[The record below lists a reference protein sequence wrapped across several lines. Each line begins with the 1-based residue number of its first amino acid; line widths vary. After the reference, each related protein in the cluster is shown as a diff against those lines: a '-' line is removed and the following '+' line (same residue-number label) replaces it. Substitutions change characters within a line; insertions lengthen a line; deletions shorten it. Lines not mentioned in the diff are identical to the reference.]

1 MAMRARIVLAAADG
15 LNNTAIAD
23 KLDIHVS
30 SARKWRTRFVADR
43 LDGLLDEPRPGRP
56 RVVGDEPNA
65 LAMRARIVLA
75 AADGLNNTAIAD
87 KLDIHVSSA
96 RKWRTRF
103 VADRLDGLLDEPRP
117 GRPRV
122 VGDEQIEALIVA
134 TLETAP
140 KDATQWS
147 TRSMAEHLGLS
158 QSMVSRVWRA
168 FGLAPHKQDS
178 WKLSK
183 DPLFVAKVRDVVGLY
198 LNPPERALVLCVD
211 EKTQIQALNRS
222 APVFPMLPGTP
233 ARASHDYVRHGT
245 SSLYAALDL
254 TTGKVI
260 GALHSRHRATEFL
273 GFLRKIDAEVPDD
286 LDVHLVLDNAST
298 HKTPAV
304 KRWLTNH
311 PRFVV
316 HFTPTSSS
324 WLNLVER
331 WFAELTTK
339 KLRRGNHTSVRQ
351 LNNDIRCCGEHW
363 NENPKPYVWTKT
375 ADQILASIG
384 NYCTRIN
391 DSGH

>member
-1 MAMRARIVLAAADG
+1 MPSPTAAEIVLTDDERAELEGWTRRRKSAAGLALRARIVLAASEGGSNVELAER
-15 LNNTAIAD
+15 LE
-23 KLDIHVS
+23 LDRGTV
-30 SARKWRTRFVADR
+30 RKWRNRFVQYR
-43 LDGLLDEPRPGRP
+43 C
-56 RVVGDEPNA
+56 
-65 LAMRARIVLA
+65 
-75 AADGLNNTAIAD
+75 
-87 KLDIHVSSA
+87 
-96 RKWRTRF
+96 
-103 VADRLDGLLDEPRP
+103 DGLLDEPRP

-122 VGDEQIEALIVA
+122 VGDEQIKALITT
-134 TLETAP
+134 TLESSP
-140 KDATQWS
+140 KDATHWS

-183 DPLFVAKVRDVVGLY
+183 DPMFVEKVRDIVGLY
-198 LNPPERALVLCVD
+198 LNPPERAVVLCVD
-211 EKTQIQALNRS
+211 EKTQIQALNRT

-254 TTGKVI
+254 ATGQVI
-260 GALHSRHRATEFL
+260 GALHSRHRSQEFL
-273 GFLRKIDAEVPDD
+273 AFLKKIDAEVPAD
-286 LDVHLVLDNAST
+286 LDCHVVLDNAST

-311 PRFVV
+311 PRFVL

-339 KLRRGNHTSVRQ
+339 KLRRGTHTSVRQ
-351 LNNDIRCCGEHW
+351 LNADIRAWIQTW
-363 NENPKPYVWTKT
+363 NDNPRPYVWTKT
-375 ADQILASIG
+375 AEQILASIG
-384 NYCTRIN
+384 NYCRRIN

>member
-1 MAMRARIVLAAADG
+1 MPSPHATKIVLTDDERAELEGWTRRRNSAAGLALRARIVLACADG
-15 LNNTAIAD
+15 GTN
-23 KLDIHVS
+23 VE
-30 SARKWRTRFVADR
+30 VADR
-43 LDGLLDEPRPGRP
+43 LEVHRGTIRKWRNRFVEKGCDGLLDEPRPGRP
-56 RVVGDEPNA
+56 RIVGD
-65 LAMRARIVLA
+65 
-75 AADGLNNTAIAD
+75 
-87 KLDIHVSSA
+87 
-96 RKWRTRF
+96 
-103 VADRLDGLLDEPRP
+103 DR
-117 GRPRV
+117 
-122 VGDEQIEALIVA
+122 IEALIVA

-140 KDATQWS
+140 KDATHWS

-198 LNPPERALVLCVD
+198 LDPPERALVLCVD
-211 EKTQIQALNRS
+211 EKTQIQALNRTQ
-222 APVFPMLPGTP
+222 PVFPMLPGTP

-254 TTGKVI
+254 ASGKVI
-260 GALHSRHRATEFL
+260 GSLHARHRATEFL
-273 GFLRKIDAEVPDD
+273 AFLRKIDAEVPSE
-286 LDVHLVLDNAST
+286 LDVHLILDNAST

-304 KRWLTNH
+304 KRWLTAH
-311 PRFVV
+311 PRFVM

-331 WFAELTTK
+331 WFSELTTK
-339 KLRRGNHTSVRQ
+339 KLRRGTHTSVRQ
-351 LNNDIRCCGEHW
+351 LNTDIRNWIDTW
-363 NENPKPYVWTKT
+363 NDNPRPYVWTKT
-375 ADQILASIG
+375 ADQILTSIG

>member
-1 MAMRARIVLAAADG
+1 MSVVLSDDEREQLQAWVRRPKSAQALALRSRIVLACEGDSS
-15 LNNTAIAD
+15 NTQIARE
-23 KLDIHVS
+23 LGVT
-30 SARKWRTRFVADR
+30 RGMVTKWRNRFAVDR

-56 RVVGDEPNA
+56 RIVED
-65 LAMRARIVLA
+65 ARI
-75 AADGLNNTAIAD
+75 
-87 KLDIHVSSA
+87 
-96 RKWRTRF
+96 
-103 VADRLDGLLDEPRP
+103 E
-117 GRPRV
+117 
-122 VGDEQIEALIVA
+122 ELITA
-134 TLETAP
+134 TLESIP
-140 KDATQWS
+140 RDATQWS
-147 TRSMAEHLGLS
+147 TRSMAEYLGLS

-198 LNPPERALVLCVD
+198 LDPPERALVLCVD
-211 EKTQIQALNRS
+211 EKTQIQALNRTQ
-222 APVFPMLPGTP
+222 PVFPMLPGTP

-254 TTGKVI
+254 STGKVI

-273 GFLRKIDAEVPDD
+273 AFLKTIEASVPAD

-304 KRWLTNH
+304 KRWLLGH
-311 PRFVV
+311 PRFVL

-339 KLRRGNHTSVRQ
+339 KLRRGTHTSVRQ
-351 LNNDIRCCGEHW
+351 LNTDIRAWIDTW
-363 NENPKPYVWTKT
+363 NDNPRPYVWTKT

-384 NYCTRIN
+384 NYCQRIN